1 MNDDDVIIKCSIPNR
16 IVYSAS
22 KRIYIYMGINM
33 NGPIL
38 CLYLKYAINCIK
50 TIITFLN
57 TIETLLG
64 LLKKYNRDHL
74 CVV

>member
-1 MNDDDVIIKCSIPNR
+1 
-16 IVYSAS
+16 
-22 KRIYIYMGINM
+22 MGINM

-38 CLYLKYAINCIK
+38 CLYLKYTINCIK

>member
-1 MNDDDVIIKCSIPNR
+1 MNDDDVIINCSIPNR
-16 IVYSAS
+16 NVYSE
-22 KRIYIYMGINM
+22 YIYMGINM

-38 CLYLKYAINCIK
+38 CLYLKYTINCIK

>member
-16 IVYSAS
+16 NVL
-22 KRIYIYMGINM
+22 YIYMGINM